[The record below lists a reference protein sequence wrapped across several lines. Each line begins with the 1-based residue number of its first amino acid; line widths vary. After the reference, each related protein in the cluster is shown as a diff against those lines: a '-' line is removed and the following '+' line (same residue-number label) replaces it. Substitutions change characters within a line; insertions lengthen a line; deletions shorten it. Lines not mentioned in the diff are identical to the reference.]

1 MTTENPRGSIAIVMV
16 HDDSRS
22 LSALESALEGLGL
35 SVIGVGSAADALVEL
50 PLHDPAL
57 LVLDIPAE
65 TRSASAAEIR
75 AHSHGRTVPLLFVSP
90 RHGDGPLAK
99 AERQGGADDFVGAA
113 IPAELRAKI
122 LGFVELHRHTLEL
135 ERECELQGAA
145 DEGQEPPDRSDCRVR
160 VEASALRGEMAADK
174 RMNVRLQLLTGV
186 ASDLLRRTAPIEPS
200 DIIATRFVQ
209 RLGYDVCVS
218 YLCEPDGGFISI
230 AEAVGIEGPPWSH
243 PRAALDDSPVVRAV
257 FVAQGRYVR
266 GRGDTDALPDW
277 LRALDLPS
285 FAVFPILRAGTTI
298 GALVCGRRDGTE
310 PAPEDLAAIQLVC
323 DQIAMANERDHL
335 NHALVEHV
343 EALALADRR
352 KDEFLAM
359 LAHELR
365 NPLAPMSYALEL
377 LHQRDRAPA
386 SSALHEVLQRQ
397 LSHLS
402 RMVDDL
408 LDVSRITNGKL
419 ALVLAPLTVQDAIAH
434 ALETSRPQLDKR
446 GHHVV
451 VEVPG
456 RELMLNADAGRI
468 VQVIANLLNN
478 AARYTDPG
486 GNIVVAARKDGA
498 FAVVEV
504 RDDGHGLAPEML
516 PRVFDLFVQAQRT
529 GERAATGGL
538 GLGLTLVRRLVEL
551 HGGKVSAASEGL
563 GRGST
568 FAIRLPLAVVPTI
581 GGAEGVVG
589 GPALSPRARGLSVL
603 VVEDDE
609 DSRDM
614 LQMLLESRGHRVV
627 AARDG
632 EGGLARLLAGGHDVA
647 LLDIGLPGIDGYETA
662 RRVRAAQPRCTT
674 RLVAIT
680 GYGQGEDR
688 ARALA
693 AGFDDHLVKPVSIA
707 ELERVLVG

>member
-1 MTTENPRGSIAIVMV
+1 
-16 HDDSRS
+16 
-22 LSALESALEGLGL
+22 
-35 SVIGVGSAADALVEL
+35 
-50 PLHDPAL
+50 
-57 LVLDIPAE
+57 
-65 TRSASAAEIR
+65 
-75 AHSHGRTVPLLFVSP
+75 VPLLFVSP
-90 RHGDGPLAK
+90 RHGDGASIAK
-99 AERQGGADDFVGAA
+99 AEPHGEPDDFVGAA

-122 LGFVELHRHTLEL
+122 LGFVELHRHTRAL

-145 DEGQEPPDRSDCRVR
+145 DDGQDPPDRSDCRVR

-186 ASDLLRRTAPIEPS
+186 ASELLRRTAPIEPS

-218 YLCEPDGGFISI
+218 YLREPDGGSVSI

-243 PRAALDDSPVVRAV
+243 PRAALDDSPAVRAV
-257 FVAQGRYVR
+257 FGAQGRYVR
-266 GRGDTDALPDW
+266 GSGDTDALPDW
-277 LRALDLPS
+277 LRDLDLPS
-285 FAVFPILRAGTTI
+285 LAVFPILRTGATI

-310 PAPEDLAAIQLVC
+310 PAAEDIAAIQLVC

-335 NHALVEHV
+335 THALVEHAD
-343 EALALADRR
+343 ALALADRR

-377 LHQRDRAPA
+377 LHQLDRAPA
-386 SSALHEVLQRQ
+386 SAALHDVLHRQ

-419 ALVLAPLTVQDAIAH
+419 TLVLAPVTVQQAIAH

-456 RELMLNADAGRI
+456 RELKLNADAERI

-486 GNIVVAARKDGA
+486 GHIVVAARQDGG
-498 FAVVEV
+498 FAVVDV

-516 PRVFDLFVQAQRT
+516 PRVFDLFVQA
-529 GERAATGGL
+529 
-538 GLGLTLVRRLVEL
+538 
-551 HGGKVSAASEGL
+551 SAPASAP
-563 GRGST
+563 RPVGSGW
-568 FAIRLPLAVVPTI
+568 A
-581 GGAEGVVG
+581 
-589 GPALSPRARGLSVL
+589 
-603 VVEDDE
+603 
-609 DSRDM
+609 
-614 LQMLLESRGHRVV
+614 
-627 AARDG
+627 
-632 EGGLARLLAGGHDVA
+632 
-647 LLDIGLPGIDGYETA
+647 
-662 RRVRAAQPRCTT
+662 
-674 RLVAIT
+674 
-680 GYGQGEDR
+680 
-688 ARALA
+688 
-693 AGFDDHLVKPVSIA
+693 
-707 ELERVLVG
+707 